1 MLGHNNMRKACNL
14 VASCHSVSSF
24 SKTSFLD
31 FLAREKLKNDVF
43 EKNPQGESSPAKFL
57 KTSFLDFLAREK
69 LKNDVS
75 VKISSDDLVP
85 MYSFVQKLSPVSSQ
99 HGLELAT
106 LKSDVVEKPWDF
118 NLMTCLFRGG

>member
-1 MLGHNNMRKACNL
+1 MGSNNMRKACNL

-57 KTSFLDFLAREK
+57 KNVLFGLFGPRKAQVR
-69 LKNDVS
+69 
-75 VKISSDDLVP
+75 
-85 MYSFVQKLSPVSSQ
+85 SQ

-106 LKSDVVEKPWDF
+106 LKSDVVEKPSDF
-118 NLMTCLFRGG
+118 NLMTCLFRVV